1 MACPQPL
8 PETEAEAPAEATRP
22 DGPPSNGAEKATIPT
37 AFSAEHSLLRIT
49 LRAGILPDF
58 TGIFVLT
65 GRGSSGRRHAIE
77 PGSQYFGLPS
87 GCLTGFRSRWAP
99 VVTAVFLGALSA
111 VGDDSEVVQRE
122 LERRG
127 KATQEAQKALL
138 EGDKAYRLA
147 DYAGAVTEFAKAFDL
162 FPGGDATA
170 SLKAAAAERLA
181 QASVER
187 ARELAKI
194 GDYPMARS
202 LLEKALLPGVAPK
215 HLGANDMLSRLDD
228 PVRNNPALTPEH
240 VRNVDEVRRYLHE
253 AQGFVELGQFDRALI
268 IYEQILRIDPHNS
281 AARRGMEAVQNQKSR
296 YSESARD
303 EARAKLLS
311 DVAEAWKS
319 PSPGAVSVL
328 ADSDLGVLRNG
339 ARFGASASE
348 KLDSIIIPV
357 VDMDGVL
364 LGEAIDFL
372 RQQAATLDINEL
384 DPARK
389 GIAFVIQLGNAD
401 EARARSIETTPFSLK
416 LRNVPMRKVLDLIL
430 EATRTQAR
438 VDEHAVV
445 IRPAGAISDE
455 LIFRQ
460 FTMPPDFLSREDL
473 GEGGGADADPFAADD
488 APQRGLLKRLTAE
501 DYLKQKGVNFPPGAS
516 ALYRTQSSILSVK
529 NTITNMALIEA
540 IVEAIV
546 DAEPVMIIVEARI
559 IRSTEQRLDE
569 LGFDWLLDGAQ
580 GVTDELLFHGGTV
593 GNGTPTGAPPFRPLT
608 AGNRSGNLATET
620 NTIDGAIAQTSVA
633 NTQLR
638 APGSINATGIVNNA
652 TVSML
657 MRGVGQHKG
666 LDLMTKKTVITRS
679 GQSATIESVRE
690 FIYPTEY
697 EPPELPNQ
705 IGGNIGIDADG
716 GFVQQA
722 AGVTP
727 VTPAHP
733 TAFETTNL
741 GCMLEVLP
749 QLGEDG
755 IIEVSIKPEIRDFDG
770 FINYGTPILG
780 GSNSSVFDP
789 TGGVLSGGSFGVLTE
804 NAILM
809 PVFSTIRGN
818 STLSIYQGETV
829 VLGGLLTSS
838 QIKVE
843 DQTPILSK
851 IPLIGRYFKTQSQ
864 TSLKDAYIIMVS
876 VRLEDPSG
884 QPVTR

>member
-1 MACPQPL
+1 PRL
-8 PETEAEAPAEATRP
+8 
-22 DGPPSNGAEKATIPT
+22 
-37 AFSAEHSLLRIT
+37 
-49 LRAGILPDF
+49 
-58 TGIFVLT
+58 
-65 GRGSSGRRHAIE
+65 SGRIME
-77 PGSQYFGLPS
+77 QP
-87 GCLTGFRSRWAP
+87 FRLVP
-99 VVTAVFLGALSA
+99 VFAALLLGAVTSLADESD
-111 VGDDSEVVQRE
+111 VIQRE
-122 LERRG
+122 LGRRAQ
-127 KATQEAQKALL
+127 ATQQAQQALL
-138 EGDKAYRLA
+138 AGDKAYRLA
-147 DYAGAVTEFAKAFDL
+147 DYATAVTEFAKAFGL

-170 SLKAAAAERLA
+170 DLKLAAGERFA

-187 ARELAKI
+187 ARELARV
-194 GDYPMARS
+194 GDYPAAEA
-202 LLEKALLPGVAPK
+202 LLENVLDPGVAPRHAGAK
-215 HLGANDMLSRLDD
+215 EMMAQLGD
-228 PVRNNPALTPEH
+228 PIRNNPALTPEH
-240 VRNVDEVRRYLHE
+240 AEKVQEVRRYLAE
-253 AQGFVELGQFDRALI
+253 AQGFKELGQYDRAMVVYGQVLT
-268 IYEQILRIDPHNS
+268 IDPHNS
-281 AARRGMEAVQNQKSR
+281 AARRGMEGLHAHKVR
-296 YSESARD
+296 YSEAARD
-303 EARAKLLS
+303 QARGQLLS
-311 DVAEAWKS
+311 DVGKAWAS
-319 PSPGAVSVL
+319 PIPKGISGL
-328 ADSDLGVLRNG
+328 ADANFGALRDG

-348 KLDSIIIPV
+348 KLDSMIIPV
-357 VDMDGVL
+357 VDMDQVL

-372 RQQAATLDINEL
+372 RQQAAALDLDEL
-384 DPARK
+384 DPSRK

-401 EARARSIETTPFSLK
+401 ALRARTIETTPFSLK

-438 VDEHAVV
+438 IDDYAVV
-445 IRPAGAISDE
+445 IRPAGVISDE
-455 LIFRQ
+455 LVFRQ
-460 FTMPPDFLSREDL
+460 FKMPPDFLSREDL
-473 GEGGGADADPFAADD
+473 AGDAGGAEADPFAGNE
-488 APQRGLLKRLTAE
+488 APQRGLVKRLSAQ

-529 NTITNMALIEA
+529 NTETNMALVEV
-540 IVEAIV
+540 IVDAIV

-569 LGFDWLLDGAQ
+569 LGFDWLLDGPQAL
-580 GVTDELLFHGGTV
+580 TDELLIHGGTV
-593 GNGTPTGAPPFRPLT
+593 GNGTPTAAAPFRPIT
-608 AGNRSGNLATET
+608 AGNRSGNLATDT
-620 NTIDGAIAQTSVA
+620 NSIDGAIARTSVG

-638 APGSINATGIVNNA
+638 APGSIFATGIANNA
-652 TVSML
+652 TVGML

-666 LDLMTKKTVITRS
+666 IDLMTKKTVITRS

-705 IGGNIGIDADG
+705 VGGNFGLDADG
-716 GFVQQA
+716 GLFQEA
-722 AGVTP
+722 AGITP

-749 QLGEDG
+749 QLGSDG

-780 GSNSSVFDP
+780 GTSSSVFDP

-838 QIKVE
+838 QIGVE
-843 DQTPILSK
+843 DQVPILSK
-851 IPLIGRYFKTQSQ
+851 IPLIGRYFKSQAQ
-864 TSLKDAYIIMVS
+864 TSMKDAYVIMVS

-884 QPVTR
+884 QPVSR